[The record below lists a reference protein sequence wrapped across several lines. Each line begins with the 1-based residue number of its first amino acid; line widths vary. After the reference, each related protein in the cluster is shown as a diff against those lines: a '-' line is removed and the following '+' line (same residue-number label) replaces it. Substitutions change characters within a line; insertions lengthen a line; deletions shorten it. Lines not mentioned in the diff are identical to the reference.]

1 MQLFG
6 DEKLSADGVTFQVGA
21 NSADDNTIQADKAL
35 FAEISFK
42 GLTTY
47 KVPKEADG
55 GDTTYKVGKNEDF
68 SLVKMY
74 NTKEGA
80 EKDDEVFKPDGV
92 TDENKLENSQDAFAL
107 APVDVGWGLNS

>member
-6 DEKLSADGVTFQVGA
+6 DKKLSADGVTFQVGA

-55 GDTTYKVGKNEDF
+55 ETTYSVNANEDF

-74 NTKEGA
+74 NTKKGA
-80 EKDDEVFKPDGV
+80 EKDVEQFEPTTGDDDKP
-92 TDENKLENSQDAFAL
+92 ENSQDAFAL
-107 APVDVGWGLNS
+107 ALDMINGA